1 MKRIAIAPR
10 QDWQKRV
17 ESVGLAFHTGNAPY
31 WNESACYELTL
42 EQSDLIEVATNE
54 LHALCLE
61 AVQHVIDH
69 NRFGELAIPE
79 AAVPLI
85 RESWDNDVPSVYGRF
100 DLSYDGKGPPK
111 LLEYNAD
118 TPTSLLEAAVVQWHW
133 LQDVSP
139 HLDQFNSIHER
150 LIATWTDLRQ
160 YLPPIV
166 HFTAIDDVE
175 DGLTVTYLRETAE
188 KANVRTI
195 GLAIEQVGWNGVHFV
210 GEEYEPI
217 QALFKLYPWEWIVHE
232 QFGRHIARSG
242 ALFIEPA
249 WKMVL
254 SNKGILPILWELN
267 HGHPNLLESLREPTD
282 EMLAWGYTQKPLL
295 SREGANIRIHGGA
308 FGDTVESTGDYGAEG
323 YIYQRTA
330 SLPCFDGNYAVIGS
344 WVIGGEAAGIGIRE
358 ADGPITTNASRFVPH
373 RIASWF
379 EGPNSHYQ

>member
-1 MKRIAIAPR
+1 MKRITIVPR
-10 QDWQKRV
+10 EEWQARV
-17 ESVGLAFHTGNAPY
+17 ESVGLAFHTGGTPY

-54 LHALCLE
+54 LHELCLQ
-61 AVQHVIDH
+61 AVQHVIDR
-69 NRFGELAIPE
+69 NRFEELSIPE

-85 RESWDNDVPSVYGRF
+85 RDSWNHDAPSIYGRF

-118 TPTSLLEAAVVQWHW
+118 TPTSLLEAAVVQWYW

-150 LIATWTDLRQ
+150 LIATWSDLK
-160 YLPPIV
+160 PHVAPIV

-188 KANVRTI
+188 KAGVRTI
-195 GLAIEQVGWNGVHFV
+195 GLPISMVGWNGLNFV

-217 QALFKLYPWEWIVHE
+217 FTLFKLYPWEWLIHE
-232 QFGRHIARSG
+232 AFGKNIRQSNAS
-242 ALFIEPA
+242 FIEPA

-267 HGHPNLLESLREPTD
+267 EGHPNLLECYREPSD
-282 EMLAWGYTQKPLL
+282 EMLAWGYTRKPLL
-295 SREGANIRIHGGA
+295 SREGANVRIHGGT
-308 FGDTVESTGDYGAEG
+308 FGPSVESTGDYGAEG

-330 SLPCFDGNYAVIGS
+330 PLPCFDGNYAVIGS

-358 ADGPITTNASRFVPH
+358 ADSPITTNTSRFVPH
-373 RIASWF
+373 RLAEWKV
-379 EGPNSHYQ
+379 